1 MKAGLRHRIALE
13 ERRQR
18 REEKR
23 EERRLRRELQRRAAL
38 PRHPEGGPRSPA
50 FSDDREG

>member
-1 MKAGLRHRIALE
+1 MKAALRHRIALE

-23 EERRLRRELQRRAAL
+23 EKRRLRRELQRWAAL
-38 PRHPEGGPRSPA
+38 PHHAEAQPRPLTS
-50 FSDDREG
+50 SSDREG

>member
-1 MKAGLRHRIALE
+1 MKAALRHRIALE

-23 EERRLRRELQRRAAL
+23 EKRRLRRELQRRATM
-38 PRHPEGGPRSPA
+38 PGHPEAQPRPPTS
-50 FSDDREG
+50 SDDREG

>member
-23 EERRLRRELQRRAAL
+23 EKRRLRRELRCWGHRLASRGPALAAL
-38 PRHPEGGPRSPA
+38 LRDG
-50 FSDDREG
+50 REG